1 MINRRYQKALP
12 PDCFPRAAFKLADL
26 LDELREAE
34 TERCVRK
41 VASSTTLTGSRK
53 VALIEE
59 LCASREEETVSVAP
73 LSPESTEQFEI
84 DWKSRHQ
91 KE

>member
-1 MINRRYQKALP
+1 SEHVAIAEAIRAPLETKPDGARIAQEKSSGMSERRYQKALP

-26 LDELREAE
+26 LD
-34 TERCVRK
+34 
-41 VASSTTLTGSRK
+41 
-53 VALIEE
+53 E

>member
-1 MINRRYQKALP
+1 MSERRYQKALP

-26 LDELREAE
+26 LD
-34 TERCVRK
+34 
-41 VASSTTLTGSRK
+41 
-53 VALIEE
+53 E